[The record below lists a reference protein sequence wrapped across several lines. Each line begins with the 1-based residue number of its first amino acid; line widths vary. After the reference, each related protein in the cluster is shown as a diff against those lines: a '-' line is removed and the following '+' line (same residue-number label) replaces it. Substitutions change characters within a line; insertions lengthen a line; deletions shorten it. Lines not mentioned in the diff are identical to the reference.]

1 MELIFDLNLNK
12 IFNSNLLTNNLKAMI
27 LGKGGIFLS
36 SGEWP
41 QGPEVFVEKQVI
53 FYRRSEG

>member
-1 MELIFDLNLNK
+1 MKLIFDLNLNK

-27 LGKGGIFLS
+27 LGKGEMFLP

-41 QGPEVFVEKQVI
+41 QGPEVFCGKAGD
-53 FYRRSEG
+53 FL